1 MIAAVLIVR
10 STLSSRLLLLAL
22 SRSFVSSGAIVLF
35 RRPVTQRQAKD
46 YGAFD
51 ITVLAPAGSAGIV
64 ISEFE
69 KHGSRFVIVQLEDGS
84 EVKCFASNV
93 ELLQGEP
100 QSLFLSDYSFVLL
113 IR

>member
-1 MIAAVLIVR
+1 M
-10 STLSSRLLLLAL
+10 
-22 SRSFVSSGAIVLF
+22 LF
-35 RRPVTQRQAKD
+35 RRPVTQRETKD

-51 ITVLAPAGSAGIV
+51 TTVLAPAGSSGIV
-64 ISEFE
+64 LYEFE
-69 KHGSRFVIVQLEDGS
+69 KNGSRFVIVQLEDGS

-93 ELLQGEP
+93 ELLEGAP